1 MKWFSWSAH
10 SHDRIVGWHFMPHLY
25 MFIFNLDQSIFTVEG
40 MKLSKDPGNGSLRRT
55 AMGENNT
62 FIGVRLCANCT

>member
-1 MKWFSWSAH
+1 M
-10 SHDRIVGWHFMPHLY
+10 RERG